1 MESQQRSNTLSRT
14 RFQCETQKIIFN
26 YESWATFFFGKST
39 LFRKI
44 KKYQK
49 EIYLRLI
56 FFQYNIGIKEYI
68 YFKNFKIV
76 QLKRFFKNIN

>member
-14 RFQCETQKIIFN
+14 TVDSSVKLKKLFSTMRAGQH
-26 YESWATFFFGKST
+26 FFGKST

-56 FFQYNIGIKEYI
+56 FFQYNIGINEYI
-68 YFKNFKIV
+68 FLRKY
-76 QLKRFFKNIN
+76 LFFIFCPLDFF